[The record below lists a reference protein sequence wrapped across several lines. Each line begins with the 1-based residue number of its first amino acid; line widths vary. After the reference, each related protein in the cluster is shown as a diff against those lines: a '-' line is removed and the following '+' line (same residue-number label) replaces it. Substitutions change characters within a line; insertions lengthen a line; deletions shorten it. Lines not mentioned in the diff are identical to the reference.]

1 MYKITREAIRRLAT
15 TETVYYR
22 GMRYYAAHAVSDVTW
37 NEATKQYHAFVQGS
51 NIYGVTIGFGEDEQI
66 THSCNCPAHAKYP
79 GACKHVVATLLFIA
93 EQMRWKIS
101 VGKIKQHTR

>member
-66 THSCNCPAHAKYP
+66 THSLSLIH
-79 GACKHVVATLLFIA
+79 I
-93 EQMRWKIS
+93 
-101 VGKIKQHTR
+101 

>member
-37 NEATKQYHAFVQGS
+37 NEAVSYTHLQNVGDKIHTTTQ
-51 NIYGVTIGFGEDEQI
+51 TEI
-66 THSCNCPAHAKYP
+66 TGLC
-79 GACKHVVATLLFIA
+79 F
-93 EQMRWKIS
+93 
-101 VGKIKQHTR
+101 HTRCV

>member
-37 NEATKQYHAFVQGS
+37 NEATKQYHAFVQGRKNNKCFTKS
-51 NIYGVTIGFGEDEQI
+51 FN
-66 THSCNCPAHAKYP
+66 
-79 GACKHVVATLLFIA
+79 
-93 EQMRWKIS
+93 
-101 VGKIKQHTR
+101 

>member
-37 NEATKQYHAFVQGS
+37 NEATTVSY
-51 NIYGVTIGFGEDEQI
+51 
-66 THSCNCPAHAKYP
+66 THL
-79 GACKHVVATLLFIA
+79 TLP
-93 EQMRWKIS
+93 
-101 VGKIKQHTR
+101 TN

>member
-22 GMRYYAAHAVSDVTW
+22 GMRYYMVLRLDLAKMNRSRIAAIVRLM
-37 NEATKQYHAFVQGS
+37 Q
-51 NIYGVTIGFGEDEQI
+51 NIRVPANTLWLHYYLLQI
-66 THSCNCPAHAKYP
+66 ISR
-79 GACKHVVATLLFIA
+79 
-93 EQMRWKIS
+93 EQMHWKIS

>member
-1 MYKITREAIRRLAT
+1 MPRRRLFT
-15 TETVYYR
+15 TAECVI
-22 GMRYYAAHAVSDVTW
+22 MRRHAVSDVTW

-79 GACKHVVATLLFIA
+79 GACKHVVAALLFIA
-93 EQMRWKIS
+93 DYQREQMRWKIS

>member
-1 MYKITREAIRRLAT
+1 
-15 TETVYYR
+15 
-22 GMRYYAAHAVSDVTW
+22 MRYYAAHAVSDVTW

-79 GACKHVVATLLFIA
+79 GACKHVVAALLFIA
-93 EQMRWKIS
+93 DSASSSWLLIAETPASTYDFIFDYCEDS
-101 VGKIKQHTR
+101 LI